1 MQLDVS
7 VIKKCITE
15 KKEFIANANLHHNE
29 ITFAEYQNC
38 LLLLKLE
45 KVGDFLKIPMG

>member
-7 VIKKCITE
+7 VIKKCLTE
-15 KKEFIANANLHHNE
+15 KKEFQANANLHHNE
-29 ITFAEYQNC
+29 ITFSEYQNC

-45 KVGDFLKIPMG
+45 KISDYLKIPTE